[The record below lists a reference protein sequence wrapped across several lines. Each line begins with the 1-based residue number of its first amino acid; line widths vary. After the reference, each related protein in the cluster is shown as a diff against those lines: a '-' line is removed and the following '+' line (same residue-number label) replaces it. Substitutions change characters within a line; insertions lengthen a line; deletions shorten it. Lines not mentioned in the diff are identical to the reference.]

1 MTTDLIKTKA
11 QIIGNLLPLK
21 LARDAKNAATADDKR
36 LTDETKQWMQLE
48 GVDELYDGEHDINVT
63 LKASSTTTW
72 DIRKAPPELVARLA
86 AEGLLTVNTTAF
98 KAEQA
103 KGGAT
108 YLDDTLAFKHEGETW
123 TLRIEK
129 KQ

>member
-1 MTTDLIKTKA
+1 MTTNLLATRE
-11 QIIGNLLPLK
+11 QIIGKLLLLK
-21 LARDAKNAATADDKR
+21 TTRDHKNAATADDKA
-36 LTDETKQWMQLE
+36 LTEEIKQWLQLNDET
-48 GVDELYDGEHDINVT
+48 ELFDGERGILAT

-123 TLRIEK
+123 TLRVEK
-129 KQ
+129 K